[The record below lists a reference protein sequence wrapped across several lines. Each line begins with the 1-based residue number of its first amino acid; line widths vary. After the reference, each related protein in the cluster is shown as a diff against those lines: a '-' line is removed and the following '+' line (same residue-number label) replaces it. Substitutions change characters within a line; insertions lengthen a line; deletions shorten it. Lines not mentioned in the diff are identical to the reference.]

1 MSNLLVIGGSGFF
14 GKSILDAYNRGLLDS
29 WEIRS
34 IKIIA
39 RQASSLRKTDPSLIG
54 PNIELIDQD
63 ISTCKNLPSANYV
76 IHAAASTDATR
87 YLLMAKEEKENILS
101 ATLNYCQLAKEF
113 HKESKIVYVSSGAVY
128 GKQPSN
134 VNKIPENYDFGP
146 IEKLDPV
153 KQNYAAAKRDG
164 EEYVQALGA
173 LGHKVSIARCFS
185 FIGHYLPLNQHFA
198 IGNFIRDGLNGKSIV
213 VNARHQ
219 VIRSYMY
226 ADDLVIWLMTI
237 ADISNSTCPIY
248 NVGSDEA
255 IEVRELAKIIAEK
268 LNAEAI
274 SHPMLIQSQIDRYIP
289 SIEKAITQLNVSLK
303 HNLDSALNLT
313 IKYFLKL

>member
-1 MSNLLVIGGSGFF
+1 MIGGSGFF

-39 RQASSLRKTDPSLIG
+39 RQASYLRKTDPSLIG

-63 ISTCKNLPSANYV
+63 ISSCKILPPANYV

-87 YLLMAKEEKENILS
+87 YVSMAKEEKENILS

-128 GKQPSN
+128 GKQPAN
-134 VNKIPENYDFGP
+134 VNKIAENYDFGL
-146 IEKLDPV
+146 IENLEPV

-164 EEYVQALGA
+164 EKYVQALGA
-173 LGHKVSIARCFS
+173 LGYKVSIARCFS

-198 IGNFIRDGLNGKSIV
+198 IGNFIRDGLKGKSIV

-237 ADISNSTCPIY
+237 ANIGNSACPIY
-248 NVGSDEA
+248 NVGSSEI
-255 IEVRELAKIIAEK
+255 IEIRELAKMIAEK
-268 LNAEAI
+268 FNVEVI
-274 SHPMLIQSQIDRYIP
+274 THPTLIQSQVDRYIP
-289 SIEKAITQLNVSLK
+289 SIEKAITQLNISLK
-303 HNLDSALNLT
+303 YNLDSALNLT
-313 IKYFLKL
+313 IKSFLKF